1 MEERK
6 VELVVS
12 STSESFSD
20 RTKLLAH
27 SDEGEVVVGCVDPRL
42 RIQDSERTEYV
53 APVRSLSLPLPH
65 NTLFWFTRTSPLK
78 SRTLGEH
85 EVVPNLLYVL
95 LGDLASAV
103 I

>member
-53 APVRSLSLPLPH
+53 APVRSLSLPYPTTYCSGSPAHPH
-65 NTLFWFTRTSPLK
+65 LS
-78 SRTLGEH
+78 H
-85 EVVPNLLYVL
+85 
-95 LGDLASAV
+95 AH
-103 I
+103 